1 MLGVK
6 YCFYG
11 KFQLT
16 FPGAPK
22 TFKPQVLSGL
32 SSADAELTPSTII
45 IKVINV
51 KTIMNNK

>member
-22 TFKPQVLSGL
+22 TFKPQRLSGL

-45 IKVINV
+45 IKVIYV